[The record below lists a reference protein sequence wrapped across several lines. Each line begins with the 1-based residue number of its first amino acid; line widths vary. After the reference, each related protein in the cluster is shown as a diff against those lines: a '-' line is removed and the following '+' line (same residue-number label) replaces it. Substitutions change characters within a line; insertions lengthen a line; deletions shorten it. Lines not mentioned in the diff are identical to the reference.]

1 VDHKL
6 GTNDSLF
13 GTYLYDDTD
22 YKKPDAMGGVLTDSH
37 TTRTT
42 AAIEENHTFSS
53 RFANAARIG
62 YNRDHVRNIFAPSA
76 INPAAGSLAL
86 GAIAGQ
92 YAPRF
97 APQGGISEFFGG

>member
-1 VDHKL
+1 PHATAGTSVLDSGKFINSGLQIVPENFYTVRVDHKL

-22 YKKPDAMGGVLTDSH
+22 YTKPDSMGAVLTDSH

-53 RFANAARIG
+53 SFANAARIG
-62 YNRDHVRNIFAPSA
+62 YNRDHVVN
-76 INPAAGSLAL
+76 
-86 GAIAGQ
+86 
-92 YAPRF
+92 
-97 APQGGISEFFGG
+97 